1 MAVKLTNAALEEK
14 DDKEIVLRGSI
25 DPASLKELKVGAY
38 QREVLPVTTLNAM
51 MDAVAAGRTPDV
63 ILGMRGE
70 KFVSRNTNDFFLQN
84 DVYVIDGL
92 QRISAGIRMM
102 ELGRVPRIGALVY
115 FNSNVKF
122 EKEQFN
128 ALNTQAV
135 KLSPNIIIRNF
146 KDENEAINM
155 LYNLTFDKSFPLTQ
169 RVTWSQRAGRG
180 ELLSASTY
188 VKTVGRLHAFLATV
202 GVKHSRVIDLAEN
215 LEKVS
220 KEIGRNVMR
229 ENAKTFFETVD
240 AAWGIRRVTYKDG
253 AVQLRHAFLRCL
265 ADTFARHYD
274 FWQGKNNE
282 KLFIS
287 RDMLRKLAS
296 FPIHDPTVVSLSTAA
311 GKAQAHLMQLMVE
324 HLDKG
329 KRTGKLK
336 SRMVVEDP
344 EDEPVLEDA

>member
-1 MAVKLTNAALEEK
+1 MPVKLTNAALEEK

-25 DPASLKELKVGAY
+25 DPQSLKDLKVGHY

-70 KFVSRNTNDFFLQN
+70 KFVSRNTNDFFLHN
-84 DVYVIDGL
+84 DVYIIDGL
-92 QRISAGIRMM
+92 QRISAGIRML

-115 FNSNVKF
+115 FNSNNKF
-122 EKEQFN
+122 EMEQFN

-146 KDENEAINM
+146 KDGNEAINM
-155 LYNLTFDKSFPLTQ
+155 LYNLCADRTFPLTQ

-180 ELLSASTY
+180 ELISAATL
-188 VKTVGRLHAFLATV
+188 VRAVGRLHAFLATV
-202 GVKHSRVIDLAEN
+202 GVKHSRMTDLAEN

-220 KEIGRNVMR
+220 KEIGRSTMR
-229 ENAKTFFETVD
+229 HNTMVFFETID

-253 AVQLRHAFLRCL
+253 AVQLRHAFLRML

-282 KLFIS
+282 KLFIT

-296 FPIHDPTVVSLSTAA
+296 FPIHDPTIVSLASA
-311 GKAQAHLMQLMVE
+311 GGKGQTHLAQLLVE

-336 SRMVVEDP
+336 SRMVVEDA
-344 EDEPVLEDA
+344 EDELVLEDA